1 MRDCKDRKLEAGDRV
16 EIPALY
22 DDGGKV
28 VHVGPDTLRIKWK
41 VDKVLEVN
49 NVIESYTQAECII
62 YGIVRKG

>member
-28 VHVGPDTLRIKWK
+28 VQRRLGFLRSWFMHGR
-41 VDKVLEVN
+41 LPE
-49 NVIESYTQAECII
+49 A
-62 YGIVRKG
+62 GFR